1 MTKLLSASLL
11 ALGLMVTAPA
21 AVAAP
26 IMPVDHLYIQDT
38 SKPIDMFFGQF
49 GLPGIAY
56 ALQGATVYIGTID
69 HEGNM
74 VDDWVELLTTMH
86 VPRTNQAAEAHLQ
99 WTNPDFRTESWAL
112 NFLSYQ
118 PSSDAYE
125 LVFKWHNESRP
136 EWVYYSEVLGLTED
150 VFPRSAISYGHSS
163 IWEPTP
169 MTTIGMEINRVMEL
183 DWNDVYITMSN
194 IGPTGGPTPVIPE
207 PETYAMMLAGLGLVG
222 LVARRRR
229 KSQ

>member
-86 VPRTNQAAEAHLQ
+86 VPRTNQNHACA
-99 WTNPDFRTESWAL
+99 
-112 NFLSYQ
+112 
-118 PSSDAYE
+118 
-125 LVFKWHNESRP
+125 
-136 EWVYYSEVLGLTED
+136 
-150 VFPRSAISYGHSS
+150 
-163 IWEPTP
+163 
-169 MTTIGMEINRVMEL
+169 
-183 DWNDVYITMSN
+183 
-194 IGPTGGPTPVIPE
+194 
-207 PETYAMMLAGLGLVG
+207 TY
-222 LVARRRR
+222 
-229 KSQ
+229 